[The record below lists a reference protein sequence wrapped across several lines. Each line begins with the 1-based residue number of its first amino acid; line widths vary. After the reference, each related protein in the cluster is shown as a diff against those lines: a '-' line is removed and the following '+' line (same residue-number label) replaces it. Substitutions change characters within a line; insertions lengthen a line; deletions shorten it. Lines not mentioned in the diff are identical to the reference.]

1 MRLQVATDSRAPAA
15 EWHNAP
21 VVDLFSP
28 DPSVGVFET
37 FLVVRGSLVEL
48 DAHLQRLRDSV
59 RELFGAELPDG
70 SRELV
75 LEHAAGL
82 SIARLR
88 LTVAPG
94 ADDLLRADVIT
105 ADVDRDNVFPSWERA
120 ITLRPF
126 PVAGWSGAHK
136 WADRAGLAAMETS
149 LPGGELPVLLEN
161 NRELLEAS
169 RANLFAVDGETLL
182 TPPADGRI
190 LPGVARARAI
200 HAARMLGI
208 EIREQPLSADSVL
221 AAGEAF
227 LTGSVRGVE
236 PVRALG
242 DTQLSPTGNTV
253 AALSA
258 EMKRSWIGDAVPAQA
273 P

>member
-1 MRLQVATDSRAPAA
+1 
-15 EWHNAP
+15 
-21 VVDLFSP
+21 VVDLLSP
-28 DPSVGVFET
+28 DPSAGVFET
-37 FLVVRGSLVEL
+37 LLVVRGSLVEL

-70 SRELV
+70 SRELA

-105 ADVDRDNVFPSWERA
+105 ADVDRDNVFPSWERS
-120 ITLRPF
+120 ITLRSF
-126 PVAGWSGAHK
+126 PVSGWSGAHK
-136 WADRAGLAAMETS
+136 WADRAGLAAMEAS
-149 LPGGELPVLLEN
+149 LPGGELPVLLESE
-161 NRELLEAS
+161 ELLEAS

-200 HAARMLGI
+200 AAARTLGI
-208 EIREQPLSADSVL
+208 EVREQPLSADSVL

-236 PVRALG
+236 PVHALG
-242 DTQLSPTGNTV
+242 ETELSKTGPTV
-253 AALSA
+253 ARLAA
-258 EMKRSWIGDAVPAQA
+258 EMRRIWIGDAVLAQA